1 MSLALLLGSIAQ
13 LVIAIL
19 LIAVLWLLIG
29 ILKNVREISEHAR
42 RGSDIVSNDL
52 FRFRS
57 AIIDESAAFWTGFKS
72 FVSMVPN
79 AFGFGT
85 KKRSRKTSTPADES
99 A

>member
-13 LVIAIL
+13 FVIAIL

-52 FRFRS
+52 FQLRS
-57 AIIDESAAFWTGFKS
+57 AMIDESAAIWSGLKS
-72 FVSMVPN
+72 FVSMVPHT
-79 AFGFGT
+79 FGFG
-85 KKRSRKTSTPADES
+85 KKKKTRKMSTPEEES